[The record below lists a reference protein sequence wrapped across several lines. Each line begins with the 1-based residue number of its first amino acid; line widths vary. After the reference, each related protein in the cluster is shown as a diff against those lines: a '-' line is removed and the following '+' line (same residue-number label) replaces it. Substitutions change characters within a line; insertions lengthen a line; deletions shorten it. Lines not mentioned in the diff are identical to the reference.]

1 MQPIV
6 CCLGDDVGGNPTQ
19 FVLERAF
26 ADRGLTDWKLFSAE
40 IANEKFGEALQAFEL
55 LGIENVLLLT
65 DTIRSSISL
74 ADLPITN
81 HSVATWCRRATF
93 LRCQEKASPG
103 NIYPEKTPPEK
114 TTEKNPG
121 RNLEEPT
128 EAAVLP
134 ASRLWEP
141 SYSVGSAILQS
152 ILAAPPPQTAEAQ
165 STSAHTTGSLPP
177 ELATTE
183 LRCIVL
189 GDSPTS
195 RAAVAALVS
204 NEQSQIYW
212 RVEDSSAPLAECRS
226 LELQEAFQAAL
237 AAERLKIS
245 SDSPDELASD
255 YNTVVIGDERWSREL
270 EKHLNREHF
279 SSLKRIVDA
288 RSDVLSLSPLKL
300 PTLESI
306 VLIRQTDWLGKMLE
320 EDILRLTGVAPN
332 PAVVR
337 DALDEYLE
345 L

>member
-65 DTIRSSISL
+65 DTIRNSISL

-103 NIYPEKTPPEK
+103 NVFPEKTV
-114 TTEKNPG
+114 EKNTA
-121 RNLEEPT
+121 RNLEEPSDAT
-128 EAAVLP
+128 VLLP
-134 ASRLWEP
+134 SRLWEP

-152 ILAAPPPQTAEAQ
+152 ILASPPPQTVEAQ
-165 STSAHTTGSLPP
+165 STSAHATASQPP

-183 LRCIVL
+183 LRSIVL

-245 SDSPDELASD
+245 SDFPLELASN
-255 YNTVVIGDERWSREL
+255 YNTVVIGDESWSREL